1 MELIQNNYH
10 RQILSYIYL
19 EKRITKVQLSK
30 FLDVTIPTVT
40 LYLNELIKIG
50 LIKESGVI
58 NSEAGRKPVIFE
70 INSSNTYTIG
80 IEIRQEMLT
89 LIILDLE
96 LNLIYEAKEK
106 YNINDLEEEIKTL
119 IYKSIVHSNITK
131 EQLLGIGIAFPGIVN
146 DRKLK
151 FEESPIVDI
160 KEYSL
165 EGLKEIFKLPIYIG
179 NEADYAAYAENL
191 IGSSKKYKNSIYL
204 SIHEGIGGGI
214 ILENALY
221 SGSLHHAGEIGH
233 MVVDYKGRACECGRS
248 GCWEKYVSSK
258 IINKIIEENNIE
270 NVEKLLE
277 IYINKSDKLV
287 YEQMEEYFNYLTV
300 GIINLFLI
308 FDLDCIIIGGILAPF
323 QDLLKEILINKVKKE
338 NCKLEKNAEKIVFP
352 ELLTQASAIGAGI
365 IPLSNIYDFNLI
377 LKSEV

>member
-96 LNLIYEAKEK
+96 LNLIYESKEK
-106 YNINDLEEEIKTL
+106 YDINNLEEEIKTL

-151 FEESPIVDI
+151 FEESPIVNI

-233 MVVDYKGRACECGRS
+233 MVVDYKGRICECGRS

-258 IINKIIEENNIE
+258 IISEIMEKNNIE
-270 NVEKLLE
+270 NVDKLLD
-277 IYINKSDKLV
+277 IYINKSNKPV
-287 YEQMEEYFNYLTV
+287 YEQMEEYFDYLTV

-323 QDLLKEILINKVKKE
+323 QELLQEILINKVKKE

-352 ELLTQASAIGAGI
+352 KLLTQASAIGAGI
-365 IPLSNIYDFNLI
+365 IPLSNIYDFDLI